1 MKYYLLLAAIFGW
14 LITPIITVSAHV
26 ADAYPETVESTMKPK
41 TMRMLMG
48 MSITNMVRKLIIMR
62 TMVMMPIKNKMI
74 TMVMGMARQNLRKV
88 MKKVKMNMENMRKV
102 KLK

>member
-1 MKYYLLLAAIFGW
+1 MKN
-14 LITPIITVSAHV
+14 
-26 ADAYPETVESTMKPK
+26 TMKPK
-41 TMRMLMG
+41 NVRMLMG

-74 TMVMGMARQNLRKV
+74 TMVMVMARQNLRKV